1 MTLTVVTGLDTS
13 IAADVQTAIYQRS
26 DSIEHLAKVSPGF
39 PMASSAVNLLFG
51 RLCGL
56 FNTTWMLHASF
67 TVFEGGGALC
77 GPAPNMRAL
86 IVGSVVAGIGW
97 CGLHIG
103 DVSVI

>member
-1 MTLTVVTGLDTS
+1 MVTGLDIS

-26 DSIEHLAKVSPGF
+26 DGIEHLAKVSPGF
-39 PMASSAVNLLFG
+39 PMAFSAVIPLFG

-56 FNTTWMLHASF
+56 FNTTWMLHASL
-67 TVFEGGGALC
+67 TVFEGGSALC
-77 GPAPNMRAL
+77 GAAPNMRAL
-86 IVGSVVAGIGW
+86 IVGCVVAGIEW